1 MTLERFNTIVV
12 GAGQAG
18 LATGY
23 HLARRGVPFVILDAH
38 ERVGDAWRR
47 RWESLSLF
55 TPARYDGLPGM
66 PFPMAGRAFPTKNEM
81 ADSLQAYAARFAL
94 PVRTGVRVES
104 LERQDDR
111 FALNAGAQQFTAD
124 NVVVAMSVWQRARVP
139 AFARELAPGITQL
152 NAGEYRAPTQF
163 GKGAVL
169 VVGAGNSGA
178 EIALDAARSGHA
190 TWLSGRHPGHLPF
203 QIDGF
208 AARLV
213 LQRIILGFVF
223 HHVLTIR
230 NPLGRLVRKAA
241 LNQGMPWIRIKPR
254 DLTAAGITRVPKMAG
269 VRGGLPL
276 LEGADRPL
284 EVGTVVWC
292 TGFDPGFSWIR
303 LPVFDGGLPRERRGV
318 VAEQPG
324 LYFVGLPFIYSVSSA
339 MVRGVGRDAEYV
351 ARHIAARAR
360 H

>member
-1 MTLERFNTIVV
+1 MTLERIDTVIV

-18 LATGY
+18 LATAY
-23 HLARRGVPFVILDAH
+23 HLAQRGVPFVILDAH

-47 RWESLSLF
+47 RWESLRLF

-66 PFPMAGRAFPTKNEM
+66 PFPMAGHRFPSKNEM
-81 ADSLQAYAARFAL
+81 AEYLEAYAARFAL
-94 PVRTGVRVES
+94 LVRTGVRVES
-104 LERQDDR
+104 LEQRGGR
-111 FALNAGAQQFTAD
+111 FELNAGGRRFTAD
-124 NVVVAMSVWQRARVP
+124 NVVVAMSAWQQARVP
-139 AFARELAPGITQL
+139 AWARDLAPAITQL
-152 NAGEYRAPTQF
+152 NAGDYRGPAQF

-178 EIALDAARSGHA
+178 EIALDAAGAGHT

-203 QIDGF
+203 PIGGF
-208 AARLV
+208 LARLV
-213 LQRIILGFVF
+213 LQRVILGFVF

-230 NPLGRLVRKAA
+230 TPLGRRLRKTVLA
-241 LNQGMPWIRIKPR
+241 QGMPWIRIKPR
-254 DLTAAGITRVPKMAG
+254 DLTAAGITRVPRMAG

-292 TGFDPGFSWIR
+292 TGFDPGLSWVR
-303 LPVFDGGLPRERRGV
+303 LPVFDGGLPRETRGV

-351 ARHIAARAR
+351 ARHIAARTR
-360 H
+360 E